1 MRFFFV
7 ATALAGILAVG
18 ILLLPER
25 PVAPG
30 RGLLSPAASPC
41 PPQIVTRQEV
51 EAAGGVWGAAE
62 VPEAIKPKLRA
73 RCAELRERNR

>member
-1 MRFFFV
+1 MRFFLV

-25 PVAPG
+25 PAAPR
-30 RGLLSPAASPC
+30 RGPLSPVASPC
-41 PPQIVTRQEV
+41 PPQVVTRQEV

-62 VPEAIKPKLRA
+62 VPEAIKQKLRA
-73 RCAELRERNR
+73 MCAELQERNR